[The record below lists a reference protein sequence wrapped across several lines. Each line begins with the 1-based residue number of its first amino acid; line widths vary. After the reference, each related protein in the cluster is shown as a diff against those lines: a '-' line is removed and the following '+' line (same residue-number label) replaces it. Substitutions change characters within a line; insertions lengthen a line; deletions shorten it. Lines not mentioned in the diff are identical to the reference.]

1 MFLTTNIAY
10 ADKNLDGNSKS
21 APVSDESASVT
32 LGASSL
38 GYYVSPEF
46 RLNDYWRIRV
56 PSYQLDVTRDFK
68 VEELDQDMVQANL
81 SVASVSAVVDY
92 HIARSGFR
100 VSTGLAYGGYVA
112 ETELNNPSINGVA
125 YDGDFT
131 FKVREKNDLVPLVS
145 FGYHGTI
152 FGGWSLSTELG
163 ARTSK
168 LILTTTGQENLTGPV
183 LGTLRPQ
190 FDAEVEAFNRD
201 LGEINLLPFFTI
213 GINYRF

>member
-1 MFLTTNIAY
+1 MFLTTNLAY
-10 ADKNLDGNSKS
+10 AHKNLDGNSKS

-46 RLNDYWRIRV
+46 R
-56 PSYQLDVTRDFK
+56 
-68 VEELDQDMVQANL
+68 
-81 SVASVSAVVDY
+81 
-92 HIARSGFR
+92 
-100 VSTGLAYGGYVA
+100 
-112 ETELNNPSINGVA
+112 LNNPSINGVA

-163 ARTSK
+163 ARTSN